1 MKNFDER
8 QEQVRGRIMTRAFLI
23 TIILMLLAAFLNDM
37 HLYDFEKNVGFGE
50 TLISIVCI
58 AITYGSV
65 ASILRGSYFG
75 PLKDGRMAFIAYV
88 FTALSVVLAALTIF
102 DLIRGVTLAVMN
114 IISLLMVFSISISL
128 WIRRTDW
135 KK

>member
-58 AITYGSV
+58 DITYGSV
-65 ASILRGSYFG
+65 ASILSNSYFASD
-75 PLKDGRMAFIAYV
+75 DGWQNAPARLPVYRSGCHSNCFEYIRCYMRGTIAAAEYHQ
-88 FTALSVVLAALTIF
+88 FGYDSQYHHMSV
-102 DLIRGVTLAVMN
+102 D
-114 IISLLMVFSISISL
+114 SQS
-128 WIRRTDW
+128 
-135 KK
+135 

>member
-23 TIILMLLAAFLNDM
+23 TIILM
-37 HLYDFEKNVGFGE
+37 YDFEKNVGFGE

-65 ASILRGSYFG
+65 ASILSNSYFG

-102 DLIRGVTLAVMN
+102 DLIRGEKLVVMN

-128 WIRRTDW
+128 WIRKSDW

>member
-65 ASILRGSYFG
+65 ASILSGSYFG
-75 PLKDGRMAFIAYV
+75 PLKDGRMAF
-88 FTALSVVLAALTIF
+88 
-102 DLIRGVTLAVMN
+102 
-114 IISLLMVFSISISL
+114 LLMYLPRCRSF
-128 WIRRTDW
+128 WQP
-135 KK
+135 

>member
-58 AITYGSV
+58 AITYGS
-65 ASILRGSYFG
+65 YFG

-102 DLIRGVTLAVMN
+102 DLIRGETLVVMN

-128 WIRRTDW
+128 WIRKSDW

>member
-58 AITYGSV
+58 ALS
-65 ASILRGSYFG
+65 GSYFG

>member
-50 TLISIVCI
+50 TLISIV
-58 AITYGSV
+58 SV
-65 ASILRGSYFG
+65 SY
-75 PLKDGRMAFIAYV
+75 
-88 FTALSVVLAALTIF
+88 THLT
-102 DLIRGVTLAVMN
+102 LPTTSRV
-114 IISLLMVFSISISL
+114 
-128 WIRRTDW
+128 
-135 KK
+135 

>member
-65 ASILRGSYFG
+65 ASILSNSYFG
-75 PLKDGRMAFIAYV
+75 PLKDGRMA
-88 FTALSVVLAALTIF
+88 
-102 DLIRGVTLAVMN
+102 
-114 IISLLMVFSISISL
+114 LMYLPRCRSC
-128 WIRRTDW
+128 WQP
-135 KK
+135 

>member
-65 ASILRGSYFG
+65 ASILSNSYFG

-88 FTALSVVLAALTIF
+88 SVSYTHLT
-102 DLIRGVTLAVMN
+102 LPTKA
-114 IISLLMVFSISISL
+114 
-128 WIRRTDW
+128 
-135 KK
+135 

>member
-65 ASILRGSYFG
+65 ASILSNSY
-75 PLKDGRMAFIAYV
+75 LVR
-88 FTALSVVLAALTIF
+88 
-102 DLIRGVTLAVMN
+102 
-114 IISLLMVFSISISL
+114 
-128 WIRRTDW
+128 
-135 KK
+135 